1 MISEYLKKRKR
12 RLYGKKGSLK
22 TGAEVARSNRK
33 RVNAQTEEQYKQ
45 SQKAL
50 KKLRKGKKVD
60 PDAWKKI

>member
-1 MISEYLKKRKR
+1 MREWLKKRR
-12 RLYGKKGSLK
+12 ERLYGKKGNLK

-33 RVNAQTEEQYKQ
+33 RVNAQTEEQYKEN
-45 SQKAL
+45 QKQL